1 MYVYGMMDQ
10 WWIQFLKHCNWVVR
24 SECQVRLKTANFY
37 PVYKKEKMYM
47 GLLVI
52 YFSFVKWSKKLKIP
66 VTEKS
71 KIFQNSYISRHRYF
85 YCLQVYGVA
94 YYSNKLLNPTTK
106 SGLWLQGG
114 DKAAIGELYCLN
126 FKTINFNTK

>member
-10 WWIQFLKHCNWVVR
+10 WWIQFLKHCNYVVR
-24 SECQVRLKTANFY
+24 SECQVRLKRANFY

-71 KIFQNSYISRHRYF
+71 KIFQNSYISRHLVIFTVYKCMVWSIIQTT
-85 YCLQVYGVA
+85 CLILPQNQAFGYKEV
-94 YYSNKLLNPTTK
+94 TK
-106 SGLWLQGG
+106 QPLGNST
-114 DKAAIGELYCLN
+114 A
-126 FKTINFNTK
+126 